1 MNTNIQN
8 IVINFF
14 NNDCNLSEL
23 KTLLDFIIIEENYIQ
38 FNEYVCINYL
48 SNLSMNQ
55 FDKTSIIKDLESR
68 IKKQEKQLIIR
79 SRKRKLVG
87 ITAFTMLLLG
97 IVYFTNKDKI
107 DIESK
112 NIVLTTSSGDK
123 IVLDNNTTESDKLEG
138 LVSINTNTL
147 VYKKD
152 INSKSLVKNTI
163 NVPYGKRFKLNL
175 SDGTVVHLNSGS
187 SITFP
192 VSFIKGFDREVLIS
206 GEAFFDVA
214 KDPIDAFNVLSTG
227 TSIEV
232 YGTRFNLKN
241 YEEDNFSE
249 VILTEGSLGVKNSL
263 NDSGVTVISPGDM
276 AKLDYSI
283 GEIELSK
290 VNTVLYTSWIE
301 GRIIF
306 RNENINNLITKLER
320 IYDVI
325 IINSNKKLN
334 DMFINATFLTD
345 QESIEDVLDYLVK
358 IYKIEYQILNNKII
372 IK

>member
-1 MNTNIQN
+1 MNSNIQN
-8 IVINFF
+8 IVLNFF
-14 NNDCNLSEL
+14 NDDCNLVEL
-23 KTLLDFIIIEENYIQ
+23 KTLLDFIVTEKNYIQ

-68 IKKQEKQLIIR
+68 IKQQERQLIIR
-79 SRKRKLVG
+79 TRKRKLYKFAAMIALFIG
-87 ITAFTMLLLG
+87 L
-97 IVYFTNKDKI
+97 VYLVNHDKI
-107 DIESK
+107 DIDSK
-112 NIVLTTSSGDK
+112 NIVLTTSKGDK
-123 IVLDNNTTESDKLEG
+123 IVLDYDITEADKLEG
-138 LVSINTNTL
+138 VVSAKTNTL
-147 VYKKD
+147 VYQKD
-152 INSKSLVKNTI
+152 TISKTLVKNTI

-187 SITFP
+187 SFTFP
-192 VSFIKGFDREVLIS
+192 VSFIEGKDREVFIS

-214 KDPIDAFNVLSTG
+214 KDLTNTFNVFSTG
-227 TSIEV
+227 TSVEV

-249 VILTEGSLGVKNSL
+249 VILAEGSLGVKNIL
-263 NDSGVTVISPGDM
+263 NDSDVVVINPGDK
-276 AKLDYSI
+276 AKLNYSQ
-283 GEIELSK
+283 GEIEISK
-290 VNTVLYTSWIE
+290 VNTVLYTSWID

-334 DMFINATFLTD
+334 DMFINATILSD
-345 QESIEDVLDYLVK
+345 EESIDDVLDYLVE

-372 IK
+372 IN